1 MAGIKSWR
9 HLYTNVERSFE
20 VPVTLEAEVIHGFKR
35 GSKELGFPTANLS
48 MADLGEKGSTF
59 ETGIYYGI
67 AHLDNKQFK
76 AVISVGWNPF
86 YKNVEKTIEA
96 HLLHIFENDFYGAK
110 IKVIIYGYLR
120 PEADF
125 GNIGKRAIET
135 TSNHSRADSSSPTE
149 KPFNRIAL
157 NAHRKSDMP
166 PLITFQMTSYHAY
179 TRI

>member
-1 MAGIKSWR
+1 MAGTKSWR
-9 HLYTNVERSFE
+9 HLYSNVERSFD
-20 VPVTLEAEVIHGFKR
+20 VPVILEAEVIHGFKR

-48 MADLGEKGSTF
+48 MADLGEKGSNF

-67 AHLDNKQFK
+67 AHLGNKEYK

-96 HLLHIFENDFYGAK
+96 HLLHVFEDDFYGAK

-125 GNIGKRAIET
+125 GNIGKRVSDT
-135 TSNHSRADSSSPTE
+135 SPSCVKSSNHIVQRAHSI
-149 KPFNRIAL
+149 FN
-157 NAHRKSDMP
+157 MP
-166 PLITFQMTSYHAY
+166 LQITF
-179 TRI
+179 

>member
-1 MAGIKSWR
+1 MAGTKTWR
-9 HLYTNVERSFE
+9 HLYTNVERSFD
-20 VPVTLEAEVIHGFKR
+20 VPVILEAEVIHGFKR

-48 MADLGEKGSTF
+48 MSDLGEKGSSF

-96 HLLHIFENDFYGAK
+96 HLLHVFQDDFYGAK
-110 IKVIIYGYLR
+110 IKVVIYGYLR

-125 GNIGKRAIET
+125 GNIGKRATET
-135 TSNHSRADSSSPTE
+135 TFIYNSAEVIQT
-149 KPFNRIAL
+149 L
-157 NAHRKSDMP
+157 
-166 PLITFQMTSYHAY
+166 
-179 TRI
+179 